1 MVRQVPVLGTLTM
14 VYGGLQLFL
23 AVLVTCATPVGFLE
37 EGDVAT
43 LFVGLFLAMAYGVV
57 GIAHLV
63 AGHLCRKF
71 RARVAVIVVLCAG
84 ILSCPFCG
92 VLSFALPIYGL
103 VVLLQSDVALAF
115 EMGGEDWE
123 G

>member
-23 AVLVTCATPVGFLE
+23 AVLVACASPVGFLE
-37 EGDVAT
+37 EGDVGL
-43 LFVGLFLAMAYGVV
+43 LFFGFFLAVVYGVV

-63 AGHLCRKF
+63 AGHLCRQF
-71 RARVAVIVVLCAG
+71 RARVVVIAVLCAG

-103 VVLLQSDVALAF
+103 VVLLQADVAHAF
-115 EMGGEDWE
+115 MMGGEDWE
-123 G
+123 E